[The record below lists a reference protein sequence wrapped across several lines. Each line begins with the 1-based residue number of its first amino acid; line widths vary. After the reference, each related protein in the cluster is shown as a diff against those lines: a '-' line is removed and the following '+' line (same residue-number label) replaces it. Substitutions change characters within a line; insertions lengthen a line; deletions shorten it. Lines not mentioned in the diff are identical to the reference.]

1 MAGAGAGLG
10 IMGGILGGVGDIISA
25 SNYERPSLPQPG
37 QQEAR
42 LRQLAQNQLLG
53 GGQQTLAGTAL
64 YNQMAPMLMGMLPG
78 MHYVPGQT
86 PEVGGNI
93 SDVGPQGG
101 LDSYGEALAQLQA
114 AQALQQQKTVQK
126 AALKGMKKG
135 PEKKAA
141 RQTFKDLKKTIK
153 SQPSVQAR
161 ERMQYTAGTRPNAEL
176 YNISQ
181 GPAASMSA
189 APSGDFGGMSL
200 AAIRGM
206 MDADQGTPN
215 LAALYQGMGG

>member
-1 MAGAGAGLG
+1 MGGAAGVGAGLG
-10 IMGGILGGVGDIISA
+10 IMGGILGGVGDIMSA
-25 SNYERPSLPQPG
+25 AKYERPSLPQPG
-37 QQEAR
+37 MQEAR

-78 MHYVPGQT
+78 MHYTPGT
-86 PEVGGNI
+86 PDTGGA
-93 SDVGPQGG
+93 SGDQGG

-126 AALKGMKKG
+126 AALKGMKAG

-141 RQTFKDLKKTIK
+141 RKTFKDLKRTIK

-161 ERMQYTAGTRPNAEL
+161 ERMQYTAGTRPSADL

-215 LAALYQGMGG
+215 LEALYQGMGG